1 MTADLIPADRLATWL
16 DRQELSLPEPLRIE
30 QLSGGSSNLTFRV
43 RSGAYD
49 WVLRRPPARGALPTA
64 HDVLREYHFMQSLG
78 GTAVPVPEMVR
89 SCADETVI
97 GVPFYLME
105 RLDGVIYGGPDAV
118 RDLSPERARDVAF
131 DLVDALAGLHAVDPL
146 TIGLDDLARPEPFL
160 DRQIR
165 RWAGQWER
173 AKTRDVP
180 LLDEQ
185 FERLRH
191 ARPDGNPCRIVHG
204 DYNLANVMYRHEDP
218 ARIIAI
224 LDWELS
230 ALGDP
235 LADVGAL
242 MAYWGAAGR
251 LLSERRGGH
260 LRDAQPAFPD
270 TDALIDRY
278 AATSGQPVDNVA
290 YYELLAT
297 VKLAVI
303 CAGALHRMTD
313 DQQDQRANIVTLVGR
328 LAEVA
333 DALPVKT

>member
-1 MTADLIPADRLATWL
+1 MNDLIPADRLAAWVE
-16 DRQELSLPEPLRIE
+16 REGLPLKEPLRIE

-43 RSGAYD
+43 RSAEHD

-64 HDVLREYHFMQSLG
+64 HDVLREHHFMEALG
-78 GTAVPVPEMVR
+78 STPVPVPRMVR
-89 SCADETVI
+89 PCADTAVI

-105 RLDGVIYGGPDAV
+105 RLEGVIYGGPDSV
-118 RDLSPERARDVAF
+118 RELSPDRARDVAF
-131 DLVDALAGLHAVDPL
+131 DLVDALAGLHAVDPMAV
-146 TIGLDDLARPEPFL
+146 GLDDLARPEPFL

-165 RWAGQWER
+165 RWAGQWDR
-173 AKTRDVP
+173 SKTQDVQ
-180 LLDEQ
+180 LLDKQ
-185 FERLRH
+185 FDRLRK
-191 ARPDGNPCRIVHG
+191 ARPEGNPCRIVHG
-204 DYNLANVMYRHEDP
+204 DYNLANVMYRHDDP

-260 LRDAQPAFPD
+260 LRDAQLAFPD
-270 TDALIDRY
+270 TDALVERY
-278 AATSGQPVDNVA
+278 ATTSGQPVDNVA

-313 DQQDQRANIVTLVGR
+313 DQQEQRHNIVELVGR

-333 DALPVKT
+333 DALPVPT

>member
-1 MTADLIPADRLATWL
+1 MSADLIPADRLAAWL
-16 DRQELSLPEPLRIE
+16 EQEGLPLKEPLRIE

-43 RSGAYD
+43 RSGEFD

-64 HDVLREYHFMQSLG
+64 HDVLREHHFMESLG
-78 GTAVPVPEMVR
+78 RTSVPVPAMVR
-89 SCADETVI
+89 PCADESVI
-97 GVPFYLME
+97 GAQFYLME
-105 RLDGVIYGGPDAV
+105 RLDGVIYGGPDSV
-118 RDLSPERARDVAF
+118 RDLSPQRAGDVAF

-165 RWAGQWER
+165 RWASQWDR
-173 AKTRDVP
+173 SKTQEIP
-180 LLDEQ
+180 LLDAQ
-185 FERLRH
+185 FERLRN
-191 ARPDGNPCRIVHG
+191 ARPEGNPCRIVHG

-242 MAYWGAAGR
+242 MAYWGDAGR
-251 LLSERRGGH
+251 LLFERRGGH
-260 LRDAQPAFPD
+260 PRDAQSAFPD
-270 TDALIDRY
+270 TDALLDRY
-278 AATSGQPVDNVA
+278 AATSGQSVDDVA

-313 DQQDQRANIVTLVGR
+313 DQQEQRANIVTLVGR

>member
-1 MTADLIPADRLATWL
+1 MTADLLPADRLAAWL
-16 DRQELSLPEPLRIE
+16 EQEGLPLKESLHVD

-43 RSGAYD
+43 RSGEYD

-64 HDVLREYHFMQSLG
+64 HDVLREHHFMEALG
-78 GTAVPVPEMVR
+78 ATSVPVPEMVR
-89 SCADETVI
+89 PCADESVI
-97 GVPFYLME
+97 GAPFYLMQ
-105 RLDGVIYGGPDAV
+105 RLEGVIYGGPDTV
-118 RDLSPERARDVAF
+118 QNLSPDRAQNVAF

-146 TIGLDDLARPEPFL
+146 TIGLSDLARPEPFL

-173 AKTRDVP
+173 SKTQDVP
-180 LLDEQ
+180 LLNEQ
-185 FERLRH
+185 FDRLRK
-191 ARPDGNPCRIVHG
+191 ARPEGNPCRIVHG

-242 MAYWGAAGR
+242 MAYWGDAGR
-251 LLSERRGGH
+251 LLFERRGGH
-260 LRDAQPAFPD
+260 PRDAQTAFPN
-270 TDALIDRY
+270 TDQLLDRY
-278 AATSGQPVDNVA
+278 ATTSGQSVDDVA

-303 CAGALHRMTD
+303 CAGALHRMTE
-313 DQQDQRANIVTLVGR
+313 DQQEQRANIVTLVGR
-328 LAEVA
+328 LADVA
-333 DALPVKT
+333 DTLPVKT